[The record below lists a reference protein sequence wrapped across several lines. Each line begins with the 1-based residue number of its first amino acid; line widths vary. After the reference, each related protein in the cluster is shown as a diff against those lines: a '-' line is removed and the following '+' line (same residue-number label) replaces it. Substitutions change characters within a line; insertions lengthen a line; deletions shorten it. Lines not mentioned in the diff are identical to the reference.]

1 MTKYDKHG
9 MVKSR
14 VYVTKIKR
22 ENKEEDKRGRT
33 EDEKKKRKKKE
44 RKQEMI
50 EIK

>member
-33 EDEKKKRKKKE
+33 EDREKKKKDGKKNK
-44 RKQEMI
+44 K
-50 EIK
+50 

>member
-22 ENKEEDKRGRT
+22 ENKEEVKRGGT
-33 EDEKKKRKKKE
+33 ENEKKKKEKK
-44 RKQEMI
+44 QDMI

>member
-22 ENKEEDKRGRT
+22 ENNEEDKRGRT
-33 EDEKKKRKKKE
+33 EDEKKKKE

>member
-33 EDEKKKRKKKE
+33 EDEKDKQEKKRKENKKGS
-44 RKQEMI
+44 K
-50 EIK
+50 